1 MWFWLWLL
9 LILLCLDRCSRRW
22 CWSRM
27 RGRLAKAYTCRC
39 FATISRTFGTGWR
52 KTPRGT
58 VVTKSGRFTA
68 SSLTELPCKQRGR
81 QDIAIDFVF
90 VCGEIRS
97 GKIVNYRFYMRITC
111 FLRPPQFGTLNNS
124 LRNDLP
130 PPVGFS
136 WRKIDAEVMTG
147 NCVGKFTCFCGQSVI
162 ELITDDDDVTL
173 SRTLHSLLK
182 LEQLCKNFSAGSES
196 NLFVSS
202 IFPLIFSTIEQKL
215 CTGGQH
221 SHLSSSFS
229 IHATDSSGTAGA
241 SQSPWVTLD
250 WTVSEAFRASWAC
263 RWFEL
268 PGPAG
273 RAVGCRRRTARVAS
287 KAAQW
292 LQAWRWVSM
301 RSPRR
306 WSLAHQSFRVFRP
319 RRVSRRRGKALMA
332 F

>member
-1 MWFWLWLL
+1 MIYRRQLAFRGGKSMPKSWPE
-9 LILLCLDRCSRRW
+9 IVSANLLCL
-22 CWSRM
+22 
-27 RGRLAKAYTCRC
+27 
-39 FATISRTFGTGWR
+39 
-52 KTPRGT
+52 
-58 VVTKSGRFTA
+58 
-68 SSLTELPCKQRGR
+68 
-81 QDIAIDFVF
+81 
-90 VCGEIRS
+90 
-97 GKIVNYRFYMRITC
+97 
-111 FLRPPQFGTLNNS
+111 
-124 LRNDLP
+124 
-130 PPVGFS
+130 
-136 WRKIDAEVMTG
+136 
-147 NCVGKFTCFCGQSVI
+147 CGQSVI
-162 ELITDDDDVTL
+162 EICVISLETLITDDDDVTL
-173 SRTLHSLLK
+173 SRTLHNSLLK
-182 LEQLCKNFSAGSES
+182 LEQLCENFSAGSES

-202 IFPLIFSTIEQKL
+202 IFPLIFPTTIERKL

-229 IHATDSSGTAGA
+229 IHATDSSGTAAA

-273 RAVGCRRRTARVAS
+273 QAVGCRRRTARVAS
-287 KAAQW
+287 KVAQW

-306 WSLAHQSFRVFRP
+306 WSSAHQSFRVSRP